1 MRFLAITIAIV
12 ALAGCSKPEQQ
23 PAGNQANAAAEA
35 EAGPVKGVDRTHQG
49 KALPDVQFKDP
60 DGGDISLA
68 DFKGSPVLL
77 NLWATWC
84 APCVKE
90 LPTLDR
96 LAQSHDV
103 DGELGV
109 VAVSQ
114 DSGPQP
120 SVVAFL
126 KKLNI
131 KDLGAYHDSN
141 MALASA
147 LGPDTVLPT
156 SILVDG
162 QGREVWRYV
171 GDLDW
176 TSPEAAKL
184 LAEASAPRKGRARVR
199 RSRPARARSSPVRG
213 NPATPAFR

>member
-1 MRFLAITIAIV
+1 MRLFLIACAVLALV
-12 ALAGCSKPEQQ
+12 ACHKKEQAQQ
-23 PAGNQANAAAEA
+23 PTNESAPAATSAEA
-35 EAGPVKGVDRTHQG
+35 EPVKGVDRSHKG
-49 KALPDVQFKDP
+49 KSAAEIHFEDP
-60 DGGDISLA
+60 DGDDASLA
-68 DFKGSPVLL
+68 EFSGKPVLV

-96 LAQSHDV
+96 LSQSKGAIH
-103 DGELGV
+103 V

-114 DSGPQP
+114 DMAPHA

-126 KKLNI
+126 EAHKIQNLVAYQDSKM
-131 KDLGAYHDSN
+131 DL
-141 MALASA
+141 SA
-147 LGPDTVLPT
+147 GLDAPVLPT
-156 SILVDG
+156 SILFDA

-184 LAEASAPRKGRARVR
+184 LAEAGAGEPQKR
-199 RSRPARARSSPVRG
+199 
-213 NPATPAFR
+213 